1 MITVQTLSRSLSLRK
16 IIEILESRNQ
26 ESGIKGLENINVIKN
41 DSSLSLDFNIL
52 DSIKI
57 TGITQDS
64 RKVQPGFL
72 FVAIKG
78 AASDGADFIPMA
90 IEKGA
95 VAVLC
100 EAMRNKEASNKESK
114 NSLLFNSNIPDSIIF
129 LTHSNPKLALAWIA
143 ANFYGQQP
151 EIIAAITGTNGKTS
165 TAYFCTQIW
174 QLLGRNSASIGT
186 IGIVTSDGS
195 AYGATG
201 SMTTP
206 DPIKLHEIL
215 ADLANAGITN
225 LAMEASSHGLDQY
238 RLDGVNVKAAA
249 FTNITRDHLDYHG
262 TFENYFAAKL
272 RLFDVMKHGVAVI
285 NADISESEEIIKLCG
300 QKGHKVL
307 SVGKKGRYIELLA
320 INKTSNGQQIAFEV
334 QGRVYNIN
342 THLIGEFQAY
352 NLLTAL
358 ALVAAC
364 GANIDDAVNVLEKV
378 AAVPGRM
385 QGVSVDEVGARVYI
399 DYAHTPDALEKAL
412 TELRP
417 HTKGNL
423 WVVFGCGGDRDKGK
437 RPQMGEVAA
446 RLADF
451 VLVTDDNPRNEVPGI
466 IRSQVMEGCPGAK
479 QIGDRFEAIEYAI
492 SNMQINDMLLIAGK
506 GHEKTQIIVD
516 KILSFDDV
524 KVATE
529 ILQRKQK

>member
-1 MITVQTLSRSLSLRK
+1 LSLQK
-16 IIEILESRNQ
+16 IIENIE
-26 ESGIKGLENINVIKN
+26 GLEFKRGGLVN
-41 DSSLSLDFNIL
+41 LSAPL
-52 DSIKI
+52 I

-72 FVAIKG
+72 FAAIKG
-78 AASDGADFIPMA
+78 LASDGADFIPMA
-90 IEKGA
+90 IERGA

-100 EAMRNKEASNKESK
+100 SEPSP
-114 NSLLFNSNIPDSIIF
+114 LVGGGVIF
-129 LTHSNPKLALAWIA
+129 LTHQNPKLALAKIA
-143 ANFYGQQP
+143 ANFYGKQP

-174 QLLGRNSASIGT
+174 QLLEKRSASIGT
-186 IGIVTSDGS
+186 IGIATSEGLS
-195 AYGATG
+195 YGATG

-215 ADLANAGITN
+215 ADLAHNGITN

-249 FTNITRDHLDYHG
+249 FTNLTRDHLDYHG
-262 TFENYFAAKL
+262 TFENYLAAKL

-285 NADISESEEIIKLCG
+285 NSDIPESANIIKLCND
-300 QKGHKVL
+300 KGHKVL
-307 SVGKKGRYIELLA
+307 SVGKNGKYIELFGTT
-320 INKTSNGQQIAFEV
+320 KTSEGQQISFEV
-334 QGRVYNIN
+334 QGKVYNIN

-358 ALVAAC
+358 ALVVAC
-364 GANIDDAVNVLEKV
+364 GENIDEAVGVLERV

-385 QGVSVDEVGARVYI
+385 QGVRVGEKMARVYI

-412 TELRP
+412 AELRP
-417 HTKGNL
+417 HTKGKL

-437 RPQMGEVAA
+437 RPQMGAVASK
-446 RLADF
+446 LSDL
-451 VLVTDDNPRNEVPGI
+451 VVVTDDNPRTELAQI
-466 IRSQVMEGCPGAK
+466 IRSEVMAECRGAK
-479 QIGDRFEAIEYAI
+479 EIGDRHEAIEYAI
-492 SNMQINDMLLIAGK
+492 YNMGSDDILLIAGK
-506 GHEKTQIIVD
+506 GHEKTQIIGD
-516 KILSFDDV
+516 KSLPFDDV

-529 ILQRKQK
+529 ILQRISK